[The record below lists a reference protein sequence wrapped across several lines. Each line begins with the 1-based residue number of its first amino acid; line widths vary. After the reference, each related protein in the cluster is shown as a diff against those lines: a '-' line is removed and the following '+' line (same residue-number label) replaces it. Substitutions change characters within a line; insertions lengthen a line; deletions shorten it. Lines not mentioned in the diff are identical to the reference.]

1 VPPDQAAIGG
11 GESANRRVRVLVA
24 DAQPMYLEALERAIR
39 EWPEFELVGA
49 VDAEAFLEELQH
61 VQPDVALVDPDALS
75 REGTAAVMEVAGG
88 RVRLL
93 FLSAEPDPSAI
104 YRAIECGVAGYL
116 SKDCD
121 AQELCHAI
129 SAAARGKDILSP
141 AVQPALV
148 KEIRLRSREDRP
160 FLTEREHQILRLV
173 ADGKTTPQIAKALG
187 LSPTTVK
194 THLTHI
200 YEKLDAHERA
210 EAVHQAM
217 RRGLIE

>member
-11 GESANRRVRVLVA
+11 GESATSRVRVLVA

-49 VDAEAFLEELQH
+49 VGAEEFVGELRR
-61 VQPDVALVDPDALS
+61 VQPDVALVDPDALGS
-75 REGTAAVMEVAGG
+75 EATAAVLDLAGG
-88 RVRLL
+88 QVRLL

-121 AQELCHAI
+121 ARELCRAI
-129 SAAARGKDILSP
+129 SAAARGRDILSP

-160 FLTEREHQILRLV
+160 FLTEREQQILRLV

>member
-1 VPPDQAAIGG
+1 VPGDEAATGG
-11 GESANRRVRVLVA
+11 GERREGRVRVLVA

-39 EWPEFELVGA
+39 EWPEFELVG
-49 VDAEAFLEELQH
+49 VVGAEEFVGELRR
-61 VQPDVALVDPDALS
+61 VQPDVALVDPDALGS
-75 REGTAAVMEVAGG
+75 EDTAAVLDLAGG

-121 AQELCHAI
+121 ARDLCHAI
-129 SAAARGKDILSP
+129 SAAARGRDILSP

-160 FLTEREHQILRLV
+160 FLTEREQQILRLV
-173 ADGKTTPQIAKALG
+173 GEGRSAPQIARELQLAP
-187 LSPTTVK
+187 STIK
-194 THLTHI
+194 THLHHI
-200 YEKLDAHERA
+200 YEKLGVSERA
-210 EAVHQAM
+210 EAVREAM